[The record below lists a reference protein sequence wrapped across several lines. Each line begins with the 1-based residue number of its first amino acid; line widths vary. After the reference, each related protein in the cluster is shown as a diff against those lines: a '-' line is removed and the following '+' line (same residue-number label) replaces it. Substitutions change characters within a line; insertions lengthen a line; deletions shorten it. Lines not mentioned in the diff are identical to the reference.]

1 MANLLNIGISGLR
14 VHQTALT
21 VTGHNIANVDTE
33 GYSRQEATIS
43 NNTPQFK
50 GGVWIGSGAYVED
63 VRRVYDEFLVG
74 QLQKDTS
81 TFQYF
86 ETLTTN
92 AEQIDKLL
100 ADPGTGIQPGIE
112 NMFGALQAAI
122 DDPSSL
128 PARQVVISE
137 SQGLVDR
144 FQSINDRL
152 NDSNEIINGQLGII
166 TGQITTLGEAIAEL
180 NTQIQFATSSAVGN
194 YPNDLLDKR
203 DLAIRELAE
212 LVSVNVVTQD
222 NNSINV
228 FMGNGQPLVL
238 GKDFNRVST
247 QAGTDDPTRYAIIFE
262 RDGQIQDITN
272 ELSGGDIGGI
282 LDFRKQ
288 VLNPVANQLGR
299 AAVAL
304 QFNINEQHGLGID
317 INGKTGGLFFSDVNA
332 TKTAYSR
339 VVGNAENAQPNDRKV
354 GIYITDPNQL
364 TDSEYKVEFN
374 GPNNYTFKVTRESDG
389 EVVLQTALS
398 TEFPESFNID
408 GFDLTF
414 EGGSFTEGDQFYL
427 LPTRTGAQDIELDIE
442 IPQEIALASPIMT
455 EYDVGN
461 RGQAVISS
469 GQVYDVTTDSFSVP
483 GELAPPLLIKFTSD
497 TTYDVLDNSDPA
509 HPKQLFPAIMN
520 QTYVP
525 GVVNNLLPKDEG
537 KTSISS
543 LPGYLPANQFYQDY
557 DEVNVTPGNGFF
569 PARLNISDPDPIT
582 GGMKSRGILT
592 IPAQTSAKET
602 ARILSEQ
609 NGISATAVTTL
620 QLTDFRSDPDGILDA
635 HLYLNGIELTDTLPE
650 TQVKYEQDYPSVVP
664 DPVNAD
670 FIADR
675 INANFTFQDMGITAK
690 SDGSKVT
697 ITAINGE
704 DLTLEMQGD
713 HEDYMTVSN
722 GVDNYLTSTGNPLPK
737 PLSQYDGFDF
747 SEGGPFTYEFS
758 IPGQGSFDIEL
769 TENYAT
775 ATELLDGIKAAITS
789 TPYFYNGDL
798 DVSIDA
804 KGNISFQTQLEMSPY
819 ATNGSAKLTMG
830 GQVKVVLDE
839 GITISSEPPFSN
851 LFEAQPEQKPVYLG
865 FDVTMEGPPKAGD
878 QFYVDFNEDAV
889 TDNRNG
895 TLLGNVQNKEIIE
908 GDMTLSESYG
918 RTVEE
923 VGSITARAQINQDS
937 SKVLLQNTQDS
948 VNAVSGVNLDEEA
961 AKLIQYELGYNASA
975 QVISVARDI
984 FNTLIG
990 IF

>member
-704 DLTLEMQGD
+704 DLTLELQGD

>member
-804 KGNISFQTQLEMSPY
+804 KGNISFQTQLELSPY

>member
-1 MANLLNIGISGLR
+1 MASLLNIGISGLR

-100 ADPGTGIQPGIE
+100 ADPSTGIQPGIE

-144 FQSINDRL
+144 FHSINDRL
-152 NDSNEIINGQLGII
+152 NDTNEIINGQLGVIA
-166 TGQITTLGEAIAEL
+166 GQISTLGEAIAEL

-203 DLAIRELAE
+203 DLAIKELSE

-247 QAGTDDPTRYAIIFE
+247 QAGTDDPTRYSIIFE
-262 RDGQIQDITN
+262 RNGVVQDITN
-272 ELSGGDIGGI
+272 ELTGGDIGGI

-288 VLNPVANQLGR
+288 ILNPVANQLGR
-299 AAVAL
+299 AAIAL
-304 QFNINEQHGLGID
+304 QFNINEQHALGID
-317 INGKTGGLFFSDVNA
+317 INGQTGGLFFSDLNA
-332 TKTAYSR
+332 TNTAYSR
-339 VVGNAENAQPNDRKV
+339 VIGNAENAQPNDRKV

-374 GPNNYTFKVTRESDG
+374 GPNDYTFKVTRVSDG
-389 EVVLQTALS
+389 EIVLQTALS

-414 EGGSFTEGDQFYL
+414 DGGSFTEGDEFYL

-509 HPKQLFPAIMN
+509 HPKHLFPAIMN

-543 LPGYLPANQFYQDY
+543 LPGYLPANAFYQDY

-569 PARLNISDPDPIT
+569 PARINISDPDPIT

-602 ARILSEQ
+602 ARLLSEQ

-635 HLYLNGIELTDTLPE
+635 HLYLNGVELTDTLPD
-650 TQVKYEQDYPSVVP
+650 TQVKYEQGYPEEVP
-664 DPVNAD
+664 DPVDAD

-675 INANFTFQDMGITAK
+675 INANFAFQDMGITAK

-704 DLTLEMQGD
+704 DLSLEMQGD

-722 GVDNYLTSTGNPLPK
+722 GVDNYLTATGNPLPK
-737 PLSQYDGFDF
+737 PLSQYEGFDF
-747 SEGGPFTYEFS
+747 TEGGPYTYQFS

-769 TENYAT
+769 SENYAT
-775 ATELLDGIKAAITS
+775 ADELLDGIKDQISS
-789 TPYFYNGDL
+789 TQYFYNGDL

-851 LFEAQPEQKPVYLG
+851 LFEANPEQKPVYLG

-878 QFYVDFNEDAV
+878 QFFVDFNEDAV

-937 SKVLLQNTQDS
+937 AKVLLQNTQDS